1 MFKKKKSDE
10 DITAFLGK
18 GAEFTGKLIFSGIVR
33 IDGNFNGEIF
43 SGGTLVIG
51 KGAHVEGDIHVET
64 ILVSGDVLGRIEVKE
79 RIEIY
84 PPGKIQGNVITP
96 IFVMQEGAIFEGN
109 SKMEA
114 SKPGNALRLQ
124 GDSSPE

>member
-1 MFKKKKSDE
+1 MFKKKKDE
-10 DITAFLGK
+10 DIKAFLGK
-18 GAEFTGKLIFSGIVR
+18 GAEFTGKLIFNGIVR
-33 IDGNFNGEIF
+33 IDGDFNGEIF
-43 SGGTLVIG
+43 GGGTLVIG
-51 KGAHVEGDIHVET
+51 EGAHVEGDIHVET
-64 ILVSGDVLGRIEVKE
+64 ILVSGDVLGRIEVKQ

-109 SKMEA
+109 SKMED
-114 SKPGNALRLQ
+114 SKSGNAPRLQ